1 MLLSLKG
8 ISKSFGERELFS
20 GIDLEVEKQE
30 KVGLVGVNGVGKTT
44 LFKIIT
50 GELEPDSGSVLL
62 AAGARVGYLQ
72 QHVCEASDRTAYEET
87 LTVFGRLTE
96 YEKELEN
103 LRLQISETA
112 DPVLIEKRQALEE
125 KFQSMG
131 GLTYESRT
139 RAALKGMGFSD
150 DEQNMATELLSGG
163 QRSKIGLCKLLL
175 SKPQIMLLDEPT
187 NHLDISSIEWLE
199 EYIIGSESAA
209 IIISHDRYFL
219 DRVTVKTAEIENR
232 RLFVTGGNYTRYL
245 QLKEERRLSEQ
256 REYDNT
262 MREVHRIEGIIE
274 QQRRWNREKN
284 IKTAESKEKQ
294 IERLTKGL
302 KKPEDSEREVD
313 FCFKPV
319 ERSGDE
325 VLTVSGID
333 IKFDDNVLL
342 TDASFLLLRGS
353 RTFIMGDNGCG
364 KTSLLRRILAGIADE
379 NDNSVRVGAKVSA
392 AYFDQHGANLDPKST
407 VFDEVHNAYP
417 KMGNTE
423 VRNALAAFLFT
434 GDDVFKPVGE
444 LSGGERARV
453 ALCKMM
459 LSGANLFILD
469 EPTNHLDISSRT
481 VLENALKTYDGTV
494 LAVSHDR
501 YFINSLATDIFAFQN
516 KSLCKIHGNYDDFVN
531 SEGAQK
537 PAAVPKRE
545 MGEGGKSYHLQKKK
559 ASERRR
565 LETAAAN
572 AEKKIN
578 TLENERDELQAQLEN
593 PEIAA
598 DYLEVARLSGEI
610 DAIEKELEK
619 ALEEWETA
627 INELSSF
634 EEDA

>member
-50 GELEPDSGSVLL
+50 GELEPDSGSVSL

-72 QHVCEASDRTAYEET
+72 QHVCESSDRTAYEET

-131 GLTYESRT
+131 GLTYASRT

-232 RLFVTGGNYTRYL
+232 RLFVTSGNYTRYL

-302 KKPEDSEREVD
+302 KKPEDSGREVD

-392 AYFDQHGANLDPKST
+392 AYFDQHGANLDPKLT

-434 GDDVFKPVGE
+434 GDDVFKSVGE

-469 EPTNHLDISSRT
+469 EPTNHLDISSQT

-516 KSLCKIHGNYDDFVN
+516 KSLCKIHGNYDDFVI

-537 PAAVPKRE
+537 PAAAPKKE
-545 MGEGGKSYHLQKKK
+545 MGEGGKSYHFQKKK

-593 PEIAA
+593 PEVAA

-610 DAIEKELEK
+610 DAIEQELEK
-619 ALEEWETA
+619 TLEEWEIA
-627 INELSSF
+627 LNELSSF
-634 EEDA
+634 EENA